1 MFRPD
6 ARRLVA
12 AFALAACC
20 GVSVAGGGMTGG
32 ATEITQILNNAEL
45 VKVAADGA
53 TTAQKTVQ
61 QYMTQLQQY
70 QIQLQNI
77 RGLDGIPAGMGGD
90 AMKAVNDMMRF
101 KQALTNLTG
110 SLGQQSSIMEQRMAE
125 ARVGGKGWNGYVQQ
139 VAADA
144 ASGNK
149 RAIERLK
156 YEESV
161 LQQVQSDYQF
171 ARNVQEQIPA
181 TVGQHQSLQM
191 LNAQMNRVITQNAKI
206 LEVLSAT
213 VAKQAQEEHKEAEA
227 KARALADQEL
237 MRQRHLN
244 IEQRQRA
251 FGGLPQ

>member
-1 MFRPD
+1 MFRSKNW
-6 ARRLVA
+6 RLAVA
-12 AFALAACC
+12 SALLVGSNIAW
-20 GVSVAGGGMTGG
+20 AGGGFAG
-32 ATEITQILNNAEL
+32 ATEITQILNNLQL
-45 VKVAADGA
+45 VQVAMDGA
-53 TTAQKTVQ
+53 VTAQKTVQ
-61 QYMTQLQQY
+61 QYSTQLQQY
-70 QIQLQNI
+70 QTQLLNL
-77 RGLDGIPAGMGGD
+77 RALDGLPPGMAGD
-90 AMKAVNDMMRF
+90 SAKAVNDMMRF
-101 KQALTNLTG
+101 KQALTSLNG
-110 SLGQQSSIMEQRMAE
+110 SLAQQSSIMDQRLAE
-125 ARVGGKGWNGYVQQ
+125 ARVGGKGWSGYVQQ
-139 VAADA
+139 VAAEA

-171 ARNVQEQIPA
+171 ARNLQEQIPA
-181 TVGQHQSLQM
+181 TVGQHQSLQL
-191 LNAQMNRVITQNAKI
+191 LNTQMNRVVTQNAKM

-237 MRQRHLN
+237 MRQRHQN

>member
-1 MFRPD
+1 MFRSKNWRL
-6 ARRLVA
+6 AVASALLVGSSIAWAGGLVA
-12 AFALAACC
+12 
-20 GVSVAGGGMTGG
+20 G
-32 ATEITQILNNAEL
+32 ATEITQILNNVEL

-53 TTAQKTVQ
+53 VTAQKTVQ
-61 QYMTQLQQY
+61 QYATQLQQY
-70 QIQLQNI
+70 QAQLLNL
-77 RGLDGIPAGMGGD
+77 RALDGLPTGMGGD
-90 AMKAVNDMMRF
+90 AAKAVNDMMRF

-110 SLGQQSSIMEQRMAE
+110 SLGQQSSIMDQRLAE
-125 ARVGGKGWNGYVQQ
+125 ARLGGKGWSGYVQQ

-171 ARNVQEQIPA
+171 ARNLQEQIPA
-181 TVGQHQSLQM
+181 TVGQHQSLQL
-191 LNAQMNRVITQNAKI
+191 LNTQMNRVITQNAKI

-213 VAKQAQEEHKEAEA
+213 VAKEAKEEHREAEA

-237 MRQRHLN
+237 MRQRHQN